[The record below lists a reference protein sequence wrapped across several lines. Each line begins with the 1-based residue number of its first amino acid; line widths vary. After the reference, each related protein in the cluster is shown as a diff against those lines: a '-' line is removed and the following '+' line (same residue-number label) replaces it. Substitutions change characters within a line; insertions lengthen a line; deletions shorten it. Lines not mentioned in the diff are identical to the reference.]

1 MKIDKQLLEKYFK
14 GDCTAA
20 EAEQVA
26 AYLDQSETPEADE
39 WFHAMYEEVENEIP
53 QERELPA
60 TQITRKE
67 KKGTLIYSR
76 WYSIAAAVVM
86 LLGVCTWLFQT
97 RQRNGGK
104 ANLALTWDTLAN
116 NDKSIK
122 LMTMTDGS
130 RVWLAPHSTVIYPN
144 NYNDT
149 SREVWLKGEAFFE
162 VAQDPTR
169 SFSVHTGDLKTIA
182 LGTSF
187 NISTGN
193 YADGSIQVSLVQ
205 GKVAVTS
212 QSFSLILKPGEMV
225 RYDGIR
231 LSHPTEFSIR
241 EVMDWRNGKLVFD
254 KAALEDVFAK
264 LQARYGC
271 KIVVSEKVA
280 GSQKVSGVFRAGAP
294 VQNILEAIQ
303 YVHGFQVIKK
313 DDNTYEITTGKN

>member
-14 GDCTAA
+14 GDCTAI

-39 WFHAMYEEVENEIP
+39 WFQSMYEDAEKETHHET
-53 QERELPA
+53 QLPVKQMIA
-60 TQITRKE
+60 KE
-67 KKGTLIYSR
+67 KKGTLVYSR

-86 LLGVCTWLFQT
+86 LLGVCTWLFQM

-104 ANLALTWDTLAN
+104 ATLALTWDTLAN

-130 RVWLAPHSTVIYPN
+130 RVWLAPHSSVIYPN

-149 SREVWLKGEAFFE
+149 SRDVWLKGEAFFE
-162 VAQDPTR
+162 VAKDPTR
-169 SFSVHTGDLKTIA
+169 SFSVHTGELKTIA

-193 YADGSIQVSLVQ
+193 YADGSIQVSLVE
-205 GKVAVTS
+205 GKVAVTGNA
-212 QSFSLILKPGEMV
+212 FSLILNPGEMV
-225 RYDGIR
+225 RYDGTQ
-231 LSHPTEFSIR
+231 LSRPVAFSIR

-254 KAALEDVFAK
+254 KTALEDVFAK
-264 LQARYGC
+264 LQTRYGC
-271 KIVVSEKVA
+271 RIVVGKNVA
-280 GSQKVSGVFRAGAP
+280 KSHRVSGVFRAGAP

-303 YVHGFQVIKK
+303 YVHGFQVLKK